1 MQEQKFAN
9 IKEGILSATT
19 FRRHLRK
26 HPKDTKVAAQCME
39 TAFSQVKADLKM
51 LNEAVTYN
59 INVLQ
64 VPLSTPK

>member
-26 HPKDTKVAAQCME
+26 HPKDTKVAAQCMK